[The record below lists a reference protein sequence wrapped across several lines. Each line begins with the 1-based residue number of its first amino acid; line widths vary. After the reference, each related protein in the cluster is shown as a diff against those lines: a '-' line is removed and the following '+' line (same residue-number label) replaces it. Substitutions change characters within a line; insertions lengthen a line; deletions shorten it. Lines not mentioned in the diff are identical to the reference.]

1 MAFKPL
7 NWEEGR
13 QIQLPCAA
21 SVAFVKGGA
30 AVYATGV
37 MNVAAAGEQGDIH
50 YIVMETVT
58 TGAAAGDIVEF
69 YRVDPSVRI
78 EADVDAAAA
87 QTDVG
92 TYCDLA
98 TVATLNPD
106 ASDDD
111 IFFIESIDLRHGA
124 VGTSTKVTGYFT
136 HGTPNA

>member
-1 MAFKPL
+1 MAFVPL

-13 QIQLPCAA
+13 LIQLPCAA

-30 AVYATGV
+30 AIYVSGV
-37 MNVAAAGEQGDIH
+37 MNVAAAGEQGDIQF
-50 YIVMETVT
+50 IVAETVT
-58 TGAAAGDIVEF
+58 TSAAAGDIVDF

-92 TYCDLA
+92 TFCDLA
-98 TVATLNPD
+98 TVSTLNPN

-111 IFFIESIDLRHGA
+111 IFFIEKIDLRGGA